1 MVSLLRGVIVVQTV
15 EEFAKVLVSSGL
27 LTSAELKSFW
37 ASLDGQLP
45 QDLGTFAQILCERKV
60 ITDFQAQEIL
70 AGSGAPLV
78 LGDYIVLDRIGV
90 GGMGH
95 VYKAR
100 HRHMKRTVALK
111 VISPQAM
118 RDTATLKRFQREVEA
133 AARLEHPNIV
143 TAHDSR
149 HDRGVH
155 YLVMSYAEGSDLGA
169 LVKSQGPLSVD
180 LAVECVLQTARG
192 LAYAHGEG
200 VVHRDI
206 KPANLLLDKNG
217 VVKIL
222 DMGLARIEDSSN
234 DHLTSTE
241 QVMGTVDYMSPEQA
255 ASTHDVDCRAD
266 IYSLGC
272 TLWYLLV
279 GQKIYEGD
287 TMIARMLKH
296 REAPI
301 PSLRNARPEVPEK
314 LETIYQRMVAK
325 HVEDRFQ
332 RMDDVVTS
340 LETLLDNEKNP
351 GKEEGSSSRAL
362 REFSRKLERSK
373 TTKPSTLTRQPTPT
387 NPGSTPTLVYQ
398 VGAVETD
405 PNSEVSVRPLKKQSA
420 RSGNKPPISW
430 WVAIA
435 AGFVAAFFGVW
446 VIIRDDKGK
455 EVARISVEVPKGGR
469 VEIAKDK
476 LETSEPK
483 TDAAAV
489 APPRAAAPF
498 DSKQARAHQAA
509 WAKHLGTQV
518 ETTNNA
524 GMQMILIPPGEFMMG
539 STDEQIATAIQLIDA
554 RLKLEKVEDSSYGAN
569 KAHKE
574 MIPLYERPQHPV
586 VITRPFLMSETEVTV
601 GQFKLFVAATDYQ
614 TQAEQFGF
622 GGSALTTADSTV
634 AAENKLLNWKNPG
647 QTSSDDAPVVQVTW
661 NDACAFC
668 NWLSKEHG
676 LIRCYL
682 SDDAGSWTIVP
693 NADGYRLPTEA
704 EWEYACRAGTSTQ
717 FSFGDDPGKFSDYGW
732 CSTNSRFRLGLV
744 RAKLPNPFG
753 LYDMHGNAI
762 EWCQDYAG
770 KKSYELSVKDDPT
783 GPPSGTYVMVR
794 GGRFTVPDFICRSAI
809 RMSQILSHRSGD
821 YGFRVVRVLNVNSA
835 KANATTPRAAV
846 SPPISL
852 PSSK

>member
-1 MVSLLRGVIVVQTV
+1 MVQTV

-27 LTSAELKSFW
+27 LTSAEFKSFW

-45 QDLGTFAQILCERKV
+45 KDLGTFAQILCERKV

-78 LGDYIVLDRIGV
+78 LGDYVVLDRIGV

-169 LVKSQGPLSVD
+169 LVRSQGPLSVD

-301 PSLRNARPEVPEK
+301 PSLRNARHEVPEE

-332 RMDDVVTS
+332 RMDDVVKS
-340 LETLLDNEKNP
+340 LESLLDNEKNP
-351 GKEEGSSSRAL
+351 GKEEGSTSRAL
-362 REFSRKLERSK
+362 REFSRNIERSK

-398 VGAVETD
+398 VAGVETD
-405 PNSEVSVRPLKKQSA
+405 PNSEVSVRPLKQQPA
-420 RSGNKPPISW
+420 RSGNKPPIAW
-430 WVAIA
+430 RVATA
-435 AGFVAAFFGVW
+435 AAFAAAFFGVW

-455 EVARISVEVPKGGR
+455 EVARISVEVPKGGT

-476 LETSEPK
+476 LDTSEPK
-483 TDAAAV
+483 TNTADV
-489 APPRAAAPF
+489 APPRAIAPF
-498 DSKQARAHQAA
+498 DSKQARAHQEA

-518 ETTNNA
+518 ETTNSI
-524 GMQMILIPPGEFMMG
+524 GMKMVLVPPGEFLMG
-539 STDEQIATAIQLIDA
+539 STDEQLEVVSKMHEAI
-554 RLKLEKVEDSSYGAN
+554 
-569 KAHKE
+569 E
-574 MIPLYERPQHPV
+574 MIGPNDYLGRRLPEERPQHRIQLTKP
-586 VITRPFLMSETEVTV
+586 IWMGMTEVTV
-601 GQFKLFVAATDYQ
+601 GHFRKFVEATKYI
-614 TQAEQFGF
+614 TEAELYGAGGVAFGE
-622 GGSALTTADSTV
+622 SRIEDVKPAL
-634 AAENKLLNWKNPG
+634 KGLNWRSP
-647 QTSSDDAPVVQVTW
+647 SYPIADDTPVSQVSW

-668 NWLSKEHG
+668 SWLSSQDGDTPWYRDNGKG
-676 LIRCYL
+676 NWIL
-682 SDDAGSWTIVP
+682 AAQ
-693 NADGYRLPTEA
+693 ADGYRLPTEA
-704 EWEYACRAGTSTQ
+704 EWEYACRAGTTTQ
-717 FSFGDDPGKFSDYGW
+717 YSFGDDVMSLDLYGW
-732 CSTNSRFRLGLV
+732 SSKTPIKKAHPVALKR
-744 RAKLPNPFG
+744 PNPFG
-753 LYDMHGNAI
+753 LYDMHGNLA
-762 EWCQDYAG
+762 EWCQDRYDVQWYI
-770 KKSYELSVKDDPT
+770 KSPSQDPLVPDV
-783 GPPSGTYVMVR
+783 GPDEPTYRIVR
-794 GGRFTVPDFICRSAI
+794 GVNFFIYDSGARSAS
-809 RMSQILSHRSGD
+809 RGSNAAHSCHQCT
-821 YGFRVVRVLNVNSA
+821 GFRVVRTLNARSTKTGPTPPAGDIPKPVSTSNS
-835 KANATTPRAAV
+835 K
-846 SPPISL
+846 
-852 PSSK
+852 